1 MESTAMRIY
10 LAGPLF
16 TEAERAWL
24 AATKEKIEALGRG
37 LGRNVTVI
45 WPYEL
50 ITQAE
55 IDALGTRAKAEIFRR
70 CRESLHDADL
80 VVALLDGPQVD
91 DGTAW
96 EIGYFHARQS
106 GNAGVIG
113 VRTDFRKAG
122 EAEGSVVNAMIECS
136 CTRIERTSE
145 GLLDAVLDALQGK
158 LVQPP

>member
-1 MESTAMRIY
+1 MRVY

-16 TEAERAWL
+16 TEGERAWL
-24 AATKEKIEALGRG
+24 AATKEKLEALGRE
-37 LGRNVTVI
+37 LRKSVSVI

-55 IDALGTRAKAEIFRR
+55 IDALGPQAKAEIFRR

-96 EIGYFHARQS
+96 EIGYFHARRH
-106 GNAGVIG
+106 GDAIIIG
-113 VRTDFRKAG
+113 VRTDFRRAG
-122 EAEGSVVNAMIECS
+122 EAEGSVVNAMVEGS
-136 CTRIERTSE
+136 CTLIVRTSE
-145 GLLDAVLDALQGK
+145 SLRDAVRDALQGK